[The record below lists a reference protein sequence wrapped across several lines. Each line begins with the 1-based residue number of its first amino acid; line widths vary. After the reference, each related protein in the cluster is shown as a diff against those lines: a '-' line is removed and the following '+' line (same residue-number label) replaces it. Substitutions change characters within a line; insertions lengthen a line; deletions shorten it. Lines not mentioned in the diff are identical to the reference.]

1 MVLMFLHV
9 VSRYKLAR
17 STVLLLVVSSMNR
30 QKPAI
35 LLVLV
40 LVAALLRVI
49 LVSAS
54 MSVSHLSSTMHG
66 SVSADVYRM
75 RHVVGVK
82 KT

>member
-17 STVLLLVVSSMNR
+17 STILLLVVSSMNR
-30 QKPAI
+30 QKPAM

-40 LVAALLRVI
+40 LVAALLCVI

-54 MSVSHLSSTMHG
+54 MSVSHLAITLYG

-75 RHVVGVK
+75 QHVAHV
-82 KT
+82 